1 MNIANLILTLNAY
14 EVNVSVARYS
24 IEIVH
29 FLPAYSPPPIQ
40 PLFNVLAFEILMCI
54 GRYLYKKKVH
64 HPLNQY

>member
-24 IEIVH
+24 VEIVH

-54 GRYLYKKKVH
+54 GR
-64 HPLNQY
+64 